1 MTNNGTTPL
10 PNETEDMSLASS
22 PTLTDDSYSPSRPTF
37 GRALSSDL
45 TVIQNT
51 LTLTA
56 PIPYPIISTSSAPK
70 ETHHTLQPPHAHEH
84 KHEHDPEHHHIH
96 LHDLVPESPIDGGLK
111 GWLAVL
117 GSFLIHCFAFAPTE
131 FIFGIFELHYHNVFP
146 DATSSSIAFVGTTGS
161 AVTYIAGFLS
171 GIVADRFGFR
181 GTALCGTIVM
191 TISLVLASFSTKI
204 WHLYMTQGVLF
215 GIGASMIYYPGVAV
229 PSQYFNR
236 RRGLAMGIAVSG
248 AGAGGF
254 VLAPLTNALIDR
266 VEVFW
271 TLRILALMIFV
282 VCGIASLLISER
294 KENPPTSTTPY
305 DGEKVQD
312 QEQGHK
318 KVQDQEHGQIII
330 KSAPM
335 SDESEDA
342 SVTKNEITITAS
354 QEQGKQ
360 LSHEVQKP
368 FDKVRDG
375 DKGTVLD
382 PTTEPKAKKPSFF
395 ESFHVLKDPRF
406 MSLTLAELTASIGYL
421 IPYYYMQ
428 TYAVFIGLTPEQGAL
443 ILGLTNG
450 AAFAGRIVLGLLAD
464 RFSNSVI
471 MLISTWSTAI
481 SVVVFW
487 SIAKSFATLTIMG
500 MSFGFFVGAYV
511 SLVPVAVAESFG
523 TQQIASMIG
532 LMYGAGGIAM
542 WGGSPLAGHILEM
555 TKPNLSYKPVIA
567 TAGASLVLG
576 AMCCTSWAYFHRR
589 AVQRAQVS
597 RVDTSLTLR

>member
-1 MTNNGTTPL
+1 MTNIGTP
-10 PNETEDMSLASS
+10 PPIETETDTSLTSS
-22 PTLTDDSYSPSRPTF
+22 PTLSNDSCSLSRPTF
-37 GRALSSDL
+37 GRTLSSDL
-45 TVIQNT
+45 TVTQAT
-51 LTLTA
+51 PVPCTS
-56 PIPYPIISTSSAPK
+56 PSTSNAVHRKTPD
-70 ETHHTLQPPHAHEH
+70 TLQPIPHTHE
-84 KHEHDPEHHHIH
+84 HEHDHDPEHHHHHIH

-131 FIFGIFELHYHNVFP
+131 FVFGIFELHYHSVFP
-146 DATSSSIAFVGTTGS
+146 DATSSSIAFIGTTGS

-171 GIVADRFGFR
+171 GIIADRFGFR
-181 GTALCGTIVM
+181 GTALCGTVVM

-248 AGAGGF
+248 SGAGGF

-271 TLRILALMIFV
+271 TLRILALMVFV
-282 VCGIASLLISER
+282 VC
-294 KENPPTSTTPY
+294 KN
-305 DGEKVQD
+305 VQD
-312 QEQGHK
+312 QEQG
-318 KVQDQEHGQIII
+318 GTA
-330 KSAPM
+330 KSSTI
-335 SDESEDA
+335 SDESDDS
-342 SVTKNEITITAS
+342 SVARNEHTITAS
-354 QEQGKQ
+354 
-360 LSHEVQKP
+360 
-368 FDKVRDG
+368 
-375 DKGTVLD
+375 
-382 PTTEPKAKKPSFF
+382 PKTKKPSFF
-395 ESFHVLKDPRF
+395 ESFHVLKDPQF

-428 TYAVFIGLTPEQGAL
+428 TYAVFIGLTPEEGAL

-471 MLISTWSTAI
+471 MLISTWFTAI

-500 MSFGFFVGAYV
+500 VTFGFFVGAYV

-523 TQQIASMIG
+523 TEQIASMIG

-576 AMCCTSWAYFHRR
+576 AICCTSWAYFHRR
-589 AVQRAQVS
+589 AVQRAQAS
-597 RVDTSLTLR
+597 RVDSSLTQ

>member
-1 MTNNGTTPL
+1 MTNTGTP
-10 PNETEDMSLASS
+10 PPIETETDISLASS
-22 PTLTDDSYSPSRPTF
+22 PTLSTNSCSPRPTL

-45 TVIQNT
+45 TVAQT
-51 LTLTA
+51 TST
-56 PIPYPIISTSSAPK
+56 PIHPSPSTSSAIHKQTQPD
-70 ETHHTLQPPHAHEH
+70 TPDTLQPTPHTHEH
-84 KHEHDPEHHHIH
+84 AHEHDPEHRHHIH

-131 FIFGIFELHYHNVFP
+131 FVFGIFELHYHSVFP
-146 DATSSSIAFVGTTGS
+146 DATSSSIAFIGTTGS

-171 GIVADRFGFR
+171 GIIADRFGFR
-181 GTALCGTIVM
+181 GTALCGTVVM

-271 TLRILALMIFV
+271 TLRILALMVFV
-282 VCGIASLLISER
+282 VC
-294 KENPPTSTTPY
+294 TSTTPP
-305 DGEKVQD
+305 DGKQIQD
-312 QEQGHK
+312 QEQGHIAK
-318 KVQDQEHGQIII
+318 Y
-330 KSAPM
+330 SSM
-335 SDESEDA
+335 SDESEDL
-342 SVTKNEITITAS
+342 SVDRNEDTITAS
-354 QEQGKQ
+354 QGHGKQ

-368 FDKVRDG
+368 FNKVQDG
-375 DKGTVLD
+375 DM
-382 PTTEPKAKKPSFF
+382 PIAEPMAESPKTKKPSFF
-395 ESFHVLKDPRF
+395 EAFHVLKDPQF

-464 RFSNSVI
+464 RFSNSLI

-487 SIAKSFATLTIMG
+487 SIAKSFATLSIMG
-500 MSFGFFVGAYV
+500 MTFGFFVGAYV

-567 TAGASLVLG
+567 TAGVSLVLG

-589 AVQRAQVS
+589 AVQRAQAS
-597 RVDTSLTLR
+597 RVDTSFTL

>member
-1 MTNNGTTPL
+1 
-10 PNETEDMSLASS
+10 
-22 PTLTDDSYSPSRPTF
+22 
-37 GRALSSDL
+37 
-45 TVIQNT
+45 
-51 LTLTA
+51 
-56 PIPYPIISTSSAPK
+56 
-70 ETHHTLQPPHAHEH
+70 
-84 KHEHDPEHHHIH
+84 
-96 LHDLVPESPIDGGLK
+96 
-111 GWLAVL
+111 
-117 GSFLIHCFAFAPTE
+117 
-131 FIFGIFELHYHNVFP
+131 
-146 DATSSSIAFVGTTGS
+146 
-161 AVTYIAGFLS
+161 
-171 GIVADRFGFR
+171 
-181 GTALCGTIVM
+181 
-191 TISLVLASFSTKI
+191 
-204 WHLYMTQGVLF
+204 
-215 GIGASMIYYPGVAV
+215 MIYYPGVAV

-271 TLRILALMIFV
+271 TLRILALMVFV
-282 VCGIASLLISER
+282 VC
-294 KENPPTSTTPY
+294 K
-305 DGEKVQD
+305 KVQD
-312 QEQGHK
+312 QEQGH
-318 KVQDQEHGQIII
+318 II
-330 KSAPM
+330 KSSHI
-335 SDESEDA
+335 SDGNED
-342 SVTKNEITITAS
+342 TITAS
-354 QEQGKQ
+354 QGHGKQ
-360 LSHEVQKP
+360 LSHEIQKP
-368 FDKVRDG
+368 INKVQED
-375 DKGTVLD
+375 DMAIVENPMAKS
-382 PTTEPKAKKPSFF
+382 PKTKKPSFF
-395 ESFHVLKDPRF
+395 ESFHVLKDPQF

-464 RFSNSVI
+464 HFSNSVI

-487 SIAKSFATLTIMG
+487 SIAKSFATLSIMG
-500 MSFGFFVGAYV
+500 MTFGFFVGAYV

-567 TAGASLVLG
+567 TAGASLILG

-589 AVQRAQVS
+589 AVQRAQAS
-597 RVDTSLTLR
+597 RVDTSLTL